1 MHHCLPVKSESFC
14 RASSFLYGRQ
24 NKSNDNDANVVNST
38 CHLLRATHTTTNE
51 DK

>member
-1 MHHCLPVKSESFC
+1 MV
-14 RASSFLYGRQ
+14 GR

-38 CHLLRATHTTTNE
+38 CHLLRATHTTTKLNTNE